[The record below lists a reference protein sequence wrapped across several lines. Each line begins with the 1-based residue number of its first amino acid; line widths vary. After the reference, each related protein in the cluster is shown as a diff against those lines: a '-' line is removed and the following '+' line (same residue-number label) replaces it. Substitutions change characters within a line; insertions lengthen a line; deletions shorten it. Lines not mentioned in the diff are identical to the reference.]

1 MHDFTLLEKNLNIFF
16 KNKDLLIQAFV
27 HRSYLNENPGF
38 KLSNNERLEFLGDA
52 VLEHIVTEYL
62 FFSYPDKTEG
72 ELTAWRASL
81 VNSKMLF
88 DVGRELNFSDF
99 LLLSR
104 GEKKDDTKSKHC
116 IIADAVEAFIGSL
129 YLDQGLE
136 ACSKFIKEN
145 ILKRL
150 PEIIEE
156 ELFKNAKS
164 SFQEVAQDKT
174 GITPSYNIIS
184 ETGPDHKK
192 SFTMGVFLG
201 KKLIAEGEGDSKQEA
216 EEKAARKAL
225 DKKLI

>member
-62 FFSYPDKTEG
+62 FLSYPDKTEG

-88 DVGRELNFSDF
+88 EIGKELNFSDF

-104 GEKKDDTKSKHC
+104 GEKKDDSKSRQY
-116 IIADAVEAFIGSL
+116 IIADTVEAFIGSL

-136 ACSKFIKEN
+136 ACSKFIKRN

-164 SFQEVAQDKT
+164 SFQEIAQDKT

-201 KKLIAEGEGDSKQEA
+201 RKLIAKGEGDSKQEA

-225 DKKLI
+225 DKKII